1 LLTFHKEQQ
10 IAPGEAE
17 LDRLLATLRTDI
29 DYLRSALRRCGVRG
43 SDLDDLVQDVL
54 VVVLRRWGEYDAARP
69 LRPWLAGIAFRV
81 AYHHRARKGREL
93 PTGWIEL
100 ADETPTAEEH
110 LVSQHARL
118 LLTRALA
125 TLTENHQQLLILHEV
140 EGVPVRAVAEQLEI
154 PFFTAHSRLRAARQA
169 LARAVRRA
177 QAVDAT
183 REELGPLLR
192 LAG

>member
-1 LLTFHKEQQ
+1 
-10 IAPGEAE
+10 
-17 LDRLLATLRTDI
+17 
-29 DYLRSALRRCGVRG
+29 VRG
-43 SDLDDLVQDVL
+43 GDLDDLVQDVL
-54 VVVLRRWGEYDAARP
+54 VVVLRRWGEYDASRP

-81 AYHHRARKGREL
+81 AHHHRTRGGREQ
-93 PTGWIEL
+93 PSCWIEL

-110 LVSQHARL
+110 LVAQHARL
-118 LLTRALA
+118 LLARALA
-125 TLTENHQQLLILHEV
+125 SLTENHRRLLTLHEV
-140 EGVPVRAVAEQLEI
+140 EGVPMRAVAEQLEI

-183 REELGPLLR
+183 REDLAPLR